1 MRSSLIQA
9 SCPFGRSGVGT
20 PNQAPLTRS
29 IQKTRMEPN
38 SVLSPTRCS
47 TLPPGEA
54 RRAILWPVLTVASA
68 KLRPFC
74 ADGGGFMCTSGT
86 GTLARSASTAAFPV
100 GAGAGAV
107 IVGTVAPAVPPAEA
121 EGCSLSLPLSM
132 IRNAS
137 SATTTAPAAIQPRYF
152 MSGEGGIR
160 TLEGAIS
167 PLLA

>member
-1 MRSSLIQA
+1 
-9 SCPFGRSGVGT
+9 
-20 PNQAPLTRS
+20 
-29 IQKTRMEPN
+29 PN

-54 RRAILWPVLTVASA
+54 YMAILWPVLTVASA
-68 KLRPFC
+68 KLRPLC

-100 GAGAGAV
+100 GAGAV

-121 EGCSLSLPLSM
+121 EDCSLSLPLSM

-137 SATTTAPAAIQPRYF
+137 SATTTAPAAIQPRCF